1 MDTEPTNNSGHR
13 SPSWL
18 PGWAIPAMAILLVA
32 VCSMEVMRSG
42 RQVDARQR
50 GELLLEASAIART
63 IDIEQINTLSFTPK
77 DQNHPVCQ
85 CLHDQMAAYVQST
98 GIRGLCSVALRD
110 DRILFGPTS
119 YSERDYLAGPPGTAY
134 REPPAELW
142 DAFRSGEEKVSGP
155 YKDEF
160 GAFVTAWVP
169 VIDPLTGKVLL
180 MVGAD
185 LEAKTWQSAMARA
198 RLEPVL
204 FTLVMLGII
213 FAGKALLGWRQRR
226 PEDAQWRLRHL
237 ETVICVTAGL
247 AITMIIAKVVHTE
260 EKHSRQDSFSALA
273 RAQVIGIANYL
284 RAVPPQL
291 KALSKL
297 FESLPQVPRWEFQAF
312 VHPLTFPGLVQ
323 AWEWIPAVPH
333 SAAADFESQARR
345 EGLDNYALYEKD
357 PQGGRVPAHG
367 RNIYYP
373 VFYAEPLAGNEKALG
388 YDLGS
393 EPIRRAALE
402 EAALTGFTTASDPVT
417 LVQETGSQSGLLVF
431 HAVHSKPEAG
441 KSRDIHGF
449 TLAVLRLQSMLQKS
463 LRQSGNE
470 LFGVSLSLLQLA
482 SGRPPQFLA
491 TSTPGRS
498 QPENQAQNT
507 PAQRTGLA
515 TVLPL
520 FAFGRT
526 YAVQVLAEPAY
537 LQAHPLH
544 HSLAVGVA
552 GFSLTAILAG
562 FITLLINRRA
572 ALERQV
578 QLRTHQFRQSET
590 RLRAITDSAQDAI
603 LMIDHNGKI
612 SFWNPAAERV
622 FGYSQQEVTGQDLHQ
637 LLAPQRYQQ
646 AHQEAWKACL
656 TSGQGAVVRKTVEL
670 VARRRNGEEFPT
682 ELSLSALQ
690 LEDGWHALGLVR
702 DITAR
707 KQTEA
712 ALRASEQRFR
722 DITFAL
728 AEWVWE
734 VDAGSRYTYAS
745 ESVRELL
752 GREVNEVLGQ
762 TPYAFMAAAEAE
774 RVGKL
779 FVEIA
784 SRKAS
789 FTDLENTVIH
799 RDGTQRHLLTSGV
812 PILDQEGRLLGY
824 RGTDKDV
831 TRRRQAEALLQE
843 SYLRLALV
851 LNTIPDPTW
860 LKDHEGRYQ
869 AVNNAFLAF
878 FGYQSS
884 QVLGKTSAEILPAAM
899 AARAAEGDRWVLAS
913 GQVFRNLETVEHP
926 PGRHRWIERIKTP
939 LKDSSGRI
947 IGTVGISHDMT
958 ELKRA
963 EEALQAAT
971 GRANDL
977 AREAERANAAKSE
990 FLASMSHEIRTPM
1003 NGVIGM
1009 TGLLLDTDLTEAQR
1023 RCAET
1028 VRASGQALL
1037 QLINDILDISRIE
1050 AGKFELE
1057 MLDFDLRNLLDD
1069 FAGIMSVKA
1078 TEQGLE
1084 FICAAA
1090 PEVPVHLRGDP
1101 ARLRQVLT
1109 NLAGNALKFTHRGEV
1124 AVRAALVSQAGGQ
1137 ACLRFSVRDT
1147 GIGIPADKLNRLFN
1161 KFTQADTSITRQYGG
1176 TGLGLAICKQLVE
1189 LMGGEIGFTSQEGC
1203 GSEFWLTVNLAL
1215 QPGRGN
1221 EPPMD
1226 AGLRGVP
1233 VLVVDDN
1240 ITAREVLRTQLEAW
1254 GMAVAEAADSTIALR
1269 LLHQARDAD
1278 TPFRLALLDLQMP
1291 GMSGAELGRIIRG
1304 GPRLDDTILV
1314 LMTSLVKPGGDEWI
1328 SGTGFAAR
1336 LVKPVRQG
1344 ELLNCLTAALTGKP
1358 EQPARRTITTH
1369 TPLSN
1374 GYRRDARIL
1383 LAEDNGTNQLV
1394 AKGILN
1400 KLGLAVDVV
1409 ASGLEA
1415 CQALA
1420 YTPYDLVFMDVH
1432 MPLVDGL
1439 EATRRI
1445 RQREAKTAAAANSTS
1460 RNKNLT
1466 IIAMTA
1472 SALNRDREQCLAA
1485 GMDDHIPK
1493 PLEPEILAK
1502 TLEKWLPLDPPDHS
1516 PASREIAVPA
1526 VEIVPR
1532 TATVF
1537 NRKAFLERL
1546 MDEELMLQKV
1556 QQAFLEDVP
1565 KDIAS
1570 LKDLAA
1576 RGEMQA
1582 AREQSHRIKGA
1593 AAIVGG
1599 EILSEVAN
1607 LMEKACLDGNQA
1619 RLDKWMP
1626 ELEAHFQLLKKAM
1639 EA

>member
-1 MDTEPTNNSGHR
+1 VDTELPNPSGHR

-18 PGWAIPAMAILLVA
+18 PGWAIPALVILLLA
-32 VCSMEVMRSG
+32 ACSMEVLRSG
-42 RQVDARQR
+42 RRVDARQR
-50 GELLLEASAIART
+50 EVLLLEASAIART
-63 IDIEQINTLSFTPK
+63 IDIEQIKTLSFTLK

-85 CLHDQMAAYVQST
+85 RLHEQMAAYVQST
-98 GIRGLCSVALRD
+98 GIRGLCSVALRGD
-110 DRILFGPTS
+110 QILFGPTS
-119 YSERDYLAGPPGTAY
+119 YSENDFLAGPPGTAY
-134 REPPAELW
+134 REPPTELW
-142 DAFRSGEEKVSGP
+142 MAFRSGEGKVSGP

-160 GAFVTAWVP
+160 GAFVTAWAP
-169 VIDPLTGKVLL
+169 VIDPLTGKILL
-180 MVGAD
+180 IVGAD
-185 LEAKTWQSAMARA
+185 LEAKTWQSAIARA

-213 FAGKALLGWRQRR
+213 FAGQALLNWRQRR
-226 PEDAQWRLRHL
+226 SAADHWRWRHM

-247 AITMIIAKVVHTE
+247 AITVIIAKIVHTE

-273 RAQVIGIANYL
+273 RAQVIDIANNL
-284 RAVPPQL
+284 SAVPPQL
-291 KALSKL
+291 EALSKL
-297 FESLPQVPRWEFQAF
+297 FERRPKVPSLEFQTF

-323 AWEWIPAVPH
+323 AWEWIPAVPQDLV
-333 SAAADFESQARR
+333 ADFENQARR
-345 EGLDNYALYEKD
+345 EGLDHYALYEKD

-431 HAVHSKPEAG
+431 HAVHARPEAG
-441 KSRDIHGF
+441 KSGEISGF

-463 LRQSGNE
+463 LLQSGNE
-470 LFGVSLSLLQLA
+470 MFGVSISLLQLA
-482 SGRPPQFLA
+482 SGQPPQFLA

-498 QPENQAQNT
+498 QHENQAQT
-507 PAQRTGLA
+507 SPSQRTGLS

-526 YAVQVLAEPAY
+526 YAVQVQAEPAY
-537 LQAHPLH
+537 LLAHPLH

-552 GFSLTAILAG
+552 GVALTAILAG
-562 FITLLINRRA
+562 FITLLLNRRA
-572 ALERQV
+572 ALEREV
-578 QLRTHQFRQSET
+578 HLRTHQFRQSET

-603 LMIDHNGKI
+603 LMVDHNGKI

-622 FGYSQQEVTGQDLHQ
+622 FGYTQREAIGQDLHQ
-637 LLAPQRYQQ
+637 LIAPQRYHQ
-646 AHQEAWKACL
+646 AHQEAWKACW
-656 TSGQGAVVRKTVEL
+656 TSGQGPVVRKTVEL
-670 VARRRNGEEFPT
+670 VARRRNGEEIPT

-690 LEDGWHALGLVR
+690 IEDDWHALGLVR

-707 KQTEA
+707 KQTEE

-722 DITFAL
+722 DITLAL

-734 VDAGSRYTYAS
+734 VDAEGRYTYAS

-752 GREVNEVLGQ
+752 GREVKEVLGQ
-762 TPYAFMAAAEAE
+762 TPFAFMAAAEAE
-774 RVGKL
+774 RLEKIFG
-779 FVEIA
+779 EIA

-812 PILDQEGRLLGY
+812 PILDPEGRLLGY

-860 LKDHEGRYQ
+860 LKDSEGRYQ

-878 FGYQSS
+878 FGFQSS
-884 QVLGKTSAEILPAAM
+884 QVLGKTSPEILPAAM
-899 AARAAEGDRWVLAS
+899 AASAVEGDRWVLTF
-913 GQVFRNLETVEHP
+913 GEVFRNLQTVEHP
-926 PGRHRWIERIKTP
+926 PGHRRWIERIKTP

-963 EEALQAAT
+963 EEALQEAT

-1023 RCAET
+1023 RCVET

-1057 MLDFDLRNLLDD
+1057 TLDFDLRQLLDD
-1069 FAGIMSVKA
+1069 FASIMSVKA
-1078 TEQGLE
+1078 TEQGLA

-1090 PEVPVHLRGDP
+1090 PEVPEHLRGDP
-1101 ARLRQVLT
+1101 GRLRQVLT
-1109 NLAGNALKFTHRGEV
+1109 NLAGNSLKFTHRGEV
-1124 AVRAALVSQAGGQ
+1124 AVRVALVSQAGGQ
-1137 ACLRFSVRDT
+1137 VCLRFSVRDT
-1147 GIGIPADKLNRLFN
+1147 GIGIPADKLDRLFN
-1161 KFTQADTSITRQYGG
+1161 KFTQADATITRQYGG
-1176 TGLGLAICKQLVE
+1176 TGLGLAICKQIVE
-1189 LMGGEIGFTSQEGC
+1189 LMGGEIGFTSQEGR
-1203 GSEFWLTVNLAL
+1203 GSEFWFKIPLST
-1215 QPGRGN
+1215 QPGREN
-1221 EPPMD
+1221 EPPRD
-1226 AGLRGVP
+1226 AGFHGVP

-1240 ITAREVLRTQLEAW
+1240 DTAREVLRIQLEAW
-1254 GMAVAEAADSTIALR
+1254 GMTVAEAADSTIALR
-1269 LLHQARDAD
+1269 LLHQARDAEK
-1278 TPFRLALLDLQMP
+1278 PFRLALLDMHLP
-1291 GMSGAELGRIIRG
+1291 GLTGAELGRIIRG
-1304 GPRLDDTILV
+1304 GSRLDDTILV
-1314 LMTSLVKPGGDEWI
+1314 LMTSLVKPGTDEWS

-1344 ELLNCLTAALTGKP
+1344 ELWNCLTAALTGSP
-1358 EQPARRTITTH
+1358 QQPAQRAITTRIS
-1369 TPLSN
+1369 LAN

-1394 AKGILN
+1394 AKGMLN

-1420 YTPYDLVFMDVH
+1420 CTPYDLVFMDVH
-1432 MPLVDGL
+1432 MPLMDGL

-1445 RQREAKTAAAANSTS
+1445 RQREAKTAAALNSPS
-1460 RNKNLT
+1460 SPKNLT

-1472 SALNRDREQCLAA
+1472 SALNRDRDQCLAA

-1502 TLEKWLPLDPPDHS
+1502 TLEKWLPLGPPDHS

-1526 VEIVPR
+1526 AEIVPR
-1532 TATVF
+1532 TALVF

-1546 MDEELMLQKV
+1546 LNEELMLRKV
-1556 QQAFLEDVP
+1556 QQAFLEDAP

-1576 RGEMQA
+1576 RGEMQS

-1599 EILSEVAN
+1599 ELLSEVAN

-1619 RLDKWMP
+1619 QLDKWMP
-1626 ELEAHFQLLKKAM
+1626 ELEMQFQLLKKAM